1 MPGLPAGLT
10 EDHLAA
16 LVAYTHDNQTGK
28 REGNLYFEL
37 NGMLRER
44 GIEQRAKLMKVWG
57 GFMFFIMGAL
67 GTLPDY
73 KGVVYRGYPDK
84 KEVVEQYK
92 LGRPIQWPVLLPIRY
107 LCVHTRCNLLKHC

>member
-1 MPGLPAGLT
+1 MS
-10 EDHLAA
+10 LAVFTSCGPRDGA
-16 LVAYTHDNQTGK
+16 
-28 REGNLYFEL
+28 
-37 NGMLRER
+37 
-44 GIEQRAKLMKVWG
+44 GIEQRAEMMKVWG

-107 LCVHTRCNLLKHC
+107 LRVHTRCNLNIVS